1 LTMGTVTLSP
11 IPGSSRRTALHQ
23 SGVAAILVDEAV
35 LVVDMAWSD
44 RCRKGLCS
52 GATGCERRS
61 VILLRVASGADGVTH
76 D

>member
-1 LTMGTVTLSP
+1 MSRVTLRL
-11 IPGSSRRTALHQ
+11 IPESSWGTALHQ

-35 LVVDMAWSD
+35 LVVDLVRSD

-61 VILLRVASGADGVTH
+61 IILLRMASGADGVTH

>member
-1 LTMGTVTLSP
+1 MSRVTLRL
-11 IPGSSRRTALHQ
+11 IPKSSWGTALHQ

-35 LVVDMAWSD
+35 LVVDTAWSD

-61 VILLRVASGADGVTH
+61 IILLRVANGADGVTH

>member
-1 LTMGTVTLSP
+1 
-11 IPGSSRRTALHQ
+11 
-23 SGVAAILVDEAV
+23 VAAMLVDEAV
-35 LVVDMAWSD
+35 LVVDLVRSD

-61 VILLRVASGADGVTH
+61 VILLRVAIGADGVTH